1 MLPNTH
7 TKSES
12 DVSIKFF
19 TKCFHTSYS
28 EVVYPTSN
36 KLIEFLNFVAVAD
49 APTTAS
55 KVSHSFLK
63 LCY

>member
-49 APTTAS
+49 APTTACEFF
-55 KVSHSFLK
+55 HPLLK
-63 LCY
+63 LRY